1 MPKQKFYS
9 VRKGRVP
16 GIYQTWDACSAQVTG
31 FPGAIYKSFES
42 RDEAERF
49 LRAISPARPSRAK
62 PSGASATQP
71 GTAAPQLPTTA
82 PTPGPTTPPP
92 RTTATQSGPTAPSP
106 GHTAA
111 QSGPTAAQP
120 GTTAPPR
127 RTTAPPDPA
136 APARDSD
143 SIARIYTD
151 GGCLVNPGPGGYGVV
166 LTVAGKRRELSGGF
180 RRTTNNRMELMAC
193 IAGLEAVSAGASA
206 AIYTDS
212 RYLAN
217 GISKGWAERWQAM
230 HWERA
235 GEPVPNADLWQ
246 RLLALC
252 AQRTVTFQWLRGHAG
267 HPENE
272 RCHLLAGEAMR
283 RRLLPPDHGYQ
294 PP

>member
-9 VRKGRVP
+9 VRKGRIP

-42 RDEAERF
+42 REEAEHF
-49 LRAISPARPSRAK
+49 LRATSPARPSRAR
-62 PSGASATQP
+62 PSGAPSAQTNAPATQP
-71 GTAAPQLPTTA
+71 DTA
-82 PTPGPTTPPP
+82 
-92 RTTATQSGPTAPSP
+92 ATQSGAKPPATRS
-106 GHTAA
+106 
-111 QSGPTAAQP
+111 S
-120 GTTAPPR
+120 PPR
-127 RTTAPPDPA
+127 PA
-136 APARDSD
+136 AAASDLD

-166 LTVAGKRRELSGGF
+166 LTVAGNRRELSGGF

-193 IAGLEAVSAGASA
+193 ISGLGAVSAGASA

-230 HWERA
+230 GWVR
-235 GEPVPNADLWQ
+235 GDEPVPNADLWQ

-252 AQRTVTFQWLRGHAG
+252 AQRTVSFQWLRGHAG

-272 RCHLLAGEAMR
+272 RCHLLADEAMR
-283 RRLLPPDHGYQ
+283 RPGLPPDPGYQ
-294 PP
+294 PS